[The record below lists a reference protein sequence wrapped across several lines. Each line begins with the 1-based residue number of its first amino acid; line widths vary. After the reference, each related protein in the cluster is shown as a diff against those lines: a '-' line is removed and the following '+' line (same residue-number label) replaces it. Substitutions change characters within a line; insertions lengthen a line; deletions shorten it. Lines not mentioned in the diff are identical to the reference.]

1 MSRWLLSISKAL
13 GSSCKYYLISCFWRP
28 NFTKHWLKYS
38 THILI
43 SRNLAQ
49 NYTMIYSLQSF
60 THGTQLWFVQ
70 VSHAHFKFSPW
81 EENMAMILRAS
92 FFTLPLVTARFHSS
106 LSKDA
111 TYHFSKQRKKLPC
124 LRTTSVFTDTK
135 LKIYFQPPFPC
146 PLISKTTLPSPS
158 LWQAVPLGLSEHC
171 SSEASANPQVHTTLI
186 PVFRWFVSR
195 WTFSCTG
202 RHSSPA
208 HAVSP
213 CWKQHRAAQH
223 QELTT
228 FFPLL
233 LQLNRPP

>member
-1 MSRWLLSISKAL
+1 
-13 GSSCKYYLISCFWRP
+13 
-28 NFTKHWLKYS
+28 
-38 THILI
+38 
-43 SRNLAQ
+43 
-49 NYTMIYSLQSF
+49 MIYSLQSF

-111 TYHFSKQRKKLPC
+111 TYHFSKQREKLPC

-228 FFPLL
+228 FFPFFCSWTGHPNAWDPFELCSQIYSFCCSQML
-233 LQLNRPP
+233 SVTICTFCVLAFRREKVHNKL